1 MSLKSSLIC
10 TFTHNMFC
18 LMQFIEESPNIQLAK
33 ISAYM
38 VYDIFTNV
46 IEDYLHTVSQIWAFS
61 DLWTTPGPNGFS

>member
-1 MSLKSSLIC
+1 
-10 TFTHNMFC
+10 
-18 LMQFIEESPNIQLAK
+18 MQFIEESPNIQLAK